1 MTNWPVFSA
10 REMEAVQAVLQS
22 GKVNYWTGDQG
33 KHFEQEFAEYCA
45 APFAIAAANG
55 TVTLD
60 MALRALR
67 VGPGDEVIV
76 TPRSYFASASAI
88 ALLGARPV
96 FADVDLDSQNM
107 TAETIAPALSERT
120 RAILVVH
127 LAGWPSDMRAI
138 MELADS
144 HGVAVIEDCAQAHG
158 ARIDGQHVG
167 TFGSFGS
174 FSFCQDK
181 IMTTGGE
188 GGMLIT
194 MNEELFEFV
203 RSFKDHG
210 KNFEKM
216 GPRPGQYGFRYVH
229 DGLGTNYRMTEMQ
242 SAIGREQLRL
252 LDDWLATRT
261 RNAMRWASILSE
273 ASALR
278 IPLPDADRVRHA
290 FYKFYAFVDPE
301 ALRHEW
307 SRDRLVSELNDEG
320 VRVFTG
326 SCPEIYRE
334 VAFADAPEQRRLP
347 SARALGETSLMLLVD
362 PTIDEFSIEDNARK
376 IVRKLKVAQR

>member
-210 KNFEKM
+210 
-216 GPRPGQYGFRYVH
+216 
-229 DGLGTNYRMTEMQ
+229 
-242 SAIGREQLRL
+242 
-252 LDDWLATRT
+252 
-261 RNAMRWASILSE
+261 
-273 ASALR
+273 
-278 IPLPDADRVRHA
+278 
-290 FYKFYAFVDPE
+290 
-301 ALRHEW
+301 
-307 SRDRLVSELNDEG
+307 
-320 VRVFTG
+320 
-326 SCPEIYRE
+326 
-334 VAFADAPEQRRLP
+334 
-347 SARALGETSLMLLVD
+347 
-362 PTIDEFSIEDNARK
+362 
-376 IVRKLKVAQR
+376 